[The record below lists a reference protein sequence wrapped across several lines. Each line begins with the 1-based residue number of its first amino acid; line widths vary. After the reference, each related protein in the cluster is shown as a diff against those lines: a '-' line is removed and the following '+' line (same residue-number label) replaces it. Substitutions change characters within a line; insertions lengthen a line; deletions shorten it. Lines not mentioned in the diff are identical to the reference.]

1 MNDIATHLTAI
12 LGRLSQAVAAFVA
25 IQLRG
30 PQIVWLGT
38 QAYVAKPQPNQPA
51 TLASETWILLT
62 HRISRIAQR
71 FRTLFA
77 RYQAGTLP
85 APRPSRAGA
94 PSNRQPETSLP
105 APRFPGGRG
114 WIGAHIQAA
123 APCTGTLDYLLLNTP
138 QMQQFVQ
145 AAPQAG
151 RLLRPLCR
159 MLGLT
164 LPEYLRLPSRPKPPA
179 SRPPPACGGSRRE
192 ALGPQSNPEREAPTT
207 PDRPLQPE
215 IRAAARAW
223 KKYDR

>member
-30 PQIVWLGT
+30 PQVVWLGT

-51 TLASETWILLT
+51 TLPSETWILLT

-71 FRTLFA
+71 FRALFA

-85 APRPSRAGA
+85 APRPSRAGT
-94 PSNRQPETSLP
+94 PSNRHPETSLP
-105 APRFPGGRG
+105 TPRFPGGRG

-123 APCTGTLDYLLLNTP
+123 AACTGTLDYLLLNTP
-138 QMQQFVQ
+138 QMQEFVQ

-159 MLGLT
+159 MLGLIV
-164 LPEYLRLPSRPKPPA
+164 PDYLRLPPRPKPVISCP
-179 SRPPPACGGSRRE
+179 SPACGGSRSG
-192 ALGPQSNPEREAPTT
+192 ALAT